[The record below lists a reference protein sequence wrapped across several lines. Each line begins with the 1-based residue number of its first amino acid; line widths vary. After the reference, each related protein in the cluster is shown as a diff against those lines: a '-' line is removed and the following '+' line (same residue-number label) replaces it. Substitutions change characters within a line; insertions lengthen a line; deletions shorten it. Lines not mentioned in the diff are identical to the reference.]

1 MVDQPLIDI
10 STENWRIVRDI
21 LQRYVPDRE
30 VWAFGSRAK
39 WTAKEFS
46 DLDIAII
53 DPADMHYYQ
62 PGWTMVGA
70 GVFDAAT
77 TDRKMASLIP
87 AGVHWIKAAVA
98 AFEPEKKSVILD
110 GGRTVTYKKLIVA
123 PGIKLNWGGI
133 EGLV

>member
-10 STENWRIVRDI
+10 SPENWRIVRDI

-53 DPADMHYYQ
+53 GDTPLSIALTADMREAFQ
-62 PGWTMVGA
+62 ESALPFKVDIVDWANITPSFQQVIQ
-70 GVFDAAT
+70 AA
-77 TDRKMASLIP
+77 KIQ
-87 AGVHWIKAAVA
+87 IQ
-98 AFEPEKKSVILD
+98 
-110 GGRTVTYKKLIVA
+110 
-123 PGIKLNWGGI
+123 
-133 EGLV
+133 

>member
-30 VWAFGSRAK
+30 VWAFGSRTK

-53 DPADMHYYQ
+53 GDKPLSIALTADLREAFQ
-62 PGWTMVGA
+62 ESALPFKIDIVDWANITPSFQQVIQ
-70 GVFDAAT
+70 AA
-77 TDRKMASLIP
+77 KIQ
-87 AGVHWIKAAVA
+87 IQ
-98 AFEPEKKSVILD
+98 
-110 GGRTVTYKKLIVA
+110 
-123 PGIKLNWGGI
+123 
-133 EGLV
+133 

>member
-53 DPADMHYYQ
+53 GDTPLSIALTADMREAFQ
-62 PGWTMVGA
+62 ESALPFKVDIVDWANITPSFQQVIQ
-70 GVFDAAT
+70 AA
-77 TDRKMASLIP
+77 KIQ
-87 AGVHWIKAAVA
+87 IQ
-98 AFEPEKKSVILD
+98 
-110 GGRTVTYKKLIVA
+110 
-123 PGIKLNWGGI
+123 
-133 EGLV
+133 